1 MTRLVYLFL
10 LVFGLMAGAGLMA
23 GTSVAA
29 EMGVMPS
36 ADPVF
41 AATLTDF
48 DGKPVP
54 LAELKGKL
62 VVLNFWATWCGPCRM
77 EIPHLIEAQE
87 KYGPRGIVF
96 MGAAVEDNAD
106 SVRDFGKAYGI
117 TYTVVMAGKD
127 QGIALLRALGNKIAG
142 LPFTIVLDRQ
152 GNVVAAKRGI
162 MTPALMQQILDPLL

>member
-1 MTRLVYLFL
+1 MTRLVYLLL
-10 LVFGLMAGAGLMA
+10 LVFGLMAG
-23 GTSVAA
+23 TSIAA
-29 EMGVMPS
+29 EMEAMPS

-41 AATLTDF
+41 LATLADF

-54 LAELKGKL
+54 LAALKGKL

-77 EIPHLIEAQE
+77 EIPHLIEAQD

-96 MGAAVEDNAD
+96 IGAAVEDNVD

-117 TYTVVMAGKD
+117 NYTVTMAGKE

-152 GNVVAAKRGI
+152 GKIVAAKRGI

>member
-1 MTRLVYLFL
+1 MTRLVFWLA
-10 LVFGLMAGAGLMA
+10 FGFILMAGA
-23 GTSVAA
+23 SVAA
-29 EMGVMPS
+29 ELESMPS

-41 AATLTDF
+41 AATLADF

-62 VVLNFWATWCGPCRM
+62 VVLNFWATWCGPCRT

-87 KYGPRGIVF
+87 KYAPRGVVF

-117 TYTVVMAGKD
+117 NYIVVMAGKD

-142 LPFTIVLDRQ
+142 LPFTLVLDRQ
-152 GNVVAAKRGI
+152 GNIVAVKRGI
-162 MTPALMQQILDPLL
+162 MTPARLQQILEPLL

>member
-1 MTRLVYLFL
+1 MTRLAYLLL
-10 LVFGLMAGAGLMA
+10 LVFGLMAG
-23 GTSVAA
+23 TSIAA
-29 EMGVMPS
+29 ETEAMPS

-41 AATLTDF
+41 AATLADF

-96 MGAAVEDNAD
+96 IGAAVEDNAD

-117 TYTVVMAGKD
+117 NYSLVMAGKD

-152 GNVVAAKRGI
+152 GNIVAAKRGI